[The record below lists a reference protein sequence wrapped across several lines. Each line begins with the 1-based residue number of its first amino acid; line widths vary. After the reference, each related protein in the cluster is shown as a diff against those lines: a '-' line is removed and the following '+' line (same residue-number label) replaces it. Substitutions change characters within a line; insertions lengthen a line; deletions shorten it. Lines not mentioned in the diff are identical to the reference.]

1 MSSKRH
7 RPHKG
12 GTTPTTEPKDRLEVV
27 QFSVSEVSQFSL
39 SLDSRHRVK
48 IRMGQRAKRCQAS
61 EHPVCLGR
69 GPAPQHA
76 APWRQGRLDRGGQAP
91 QRLTEIAAVHI
102 RWVQR
107 KDYRQLQRE
116 A

>member
-61 EHPVCLGR
+61 EHPVCMG
-69 GPAPQHA
+69 GGQH
-76 APWRQGRLDRGGQAP
+76 RSTQRRGGKVVSI
-91 QRLTEIAAVHI
+91 E
-102 RWVQR
+102 
-107 KDYRQLQRE
+107 E
-116 A
+116 AKLHNV